1 MLLITNSFTVAIKG
15 VISDL
20 IGVLYLFC
28 FHCTYDDRVDRR
40 NSGVRSGI
48 KPLTVKTEDTLYK
61 IVRCNSSVNMNTSQ
75 TVSYTHLDVYKRQ
88 AWQSF
93 MVVLVTL

>member
-1 MLLITNSFTVAIKG
+1 MLLITNCFTITIKG

-28 FHCTYDDRVDRR
+28 FHCTYDDRVDSR

-48 KPLTVKTEDTLYK
+48 ERLTVETVDTLYK
-61 IVRCNSSVNMNTSQ
+61 TSVVRN
-75 TVSYTHLDVYKRQ
+75 
-88 AWQSF
+88 
-93 MVVLVTL
+93 